1 MEIYFDTDYITVKY
15 DEVYHILI
23 VTWKLPTTSPEFREG
38 MMAMLEATKHYKAGR
53 MVSDVVNLGAILEE
67 DRIWAAT
74 EWRAHA
80 VPAGHSRVAFILPE
94 DIFTTMSMDDMLSM
108 ADNDV
113 STAYFNR
120 MEDAIRW
127 VIIPQQMHNTGESAL
142 KKNSTDK

>member
-23 VTWKLPTTSPEFREG
+23 VTWKLPTTSPQFREG

-67 DRIWAAT
+67 DR
-74 EWRAHA
+74 
-80 VPAGHSRVAFILPE
+80 
-94 DIFTTMSMDDMLSM
+94 M